1 MDDCQLENL
10 YRANFQR
17 VYNYAYYSLLNSSE
31 AEDVTSAVFVK
42 VVANI
47 DKFDASRASFGT
59 WVTRI
64 AHNVL
69 VDYYRTRKTTVPIE
83 NVVVDEPSVEDDYP
97 VLDDRQQRA
106 AKLLSCLSAEDRE
119 LVYLK
124 YYQEKKNVEIA
135 QLLDMNPS
143 TVATRLRRA
152 LITMRACAEEE
163 TS

>member
-1 MDDCQLENL
+1 MDDRQLENL

-17 VYNYAYYSLLNSSE
+17 VYNYAYYSLLNSAE

-83 NVVVDEPSVEDDYP
+83 KVVVDEPSVEDDYP

-106 AKLLSCLSAEDRE
+106 AKRLSCLLAEDRE

-135 QLLDMNPS
+135 KLLDMNPS

-152 LITMRACAEEE
+152 LIAMRACAEEE

>member
-1 MDDCQLENL
+1 MDDRQLENL

-17 VYNYAYYSLLNSSE
+17 VYNYAFYSLLNSAE

-47 DKFDASRASFGT
+47 DKYDPSRASFGT

-69 VDYYRTRKTTVPIE
+69 VDYHRTRKPTVSLE
-83 NVVVDEPSVEDDYP
+83 NVVVDEPAVEDDYP
-97 VLDDRQQRA
+97 VLDDQQQRV
-106 AKLLSCLSAEDRE
+106 AKLLACLSEQDRE
-119 LVYLK
+119 LIYLK

-135 QLLDMNPS
+135 QLLDMNPA

-152 LITMRACAEEE
+152 LITMRARAEEE